1 MVYAA
6 KFLVATAL
14 ATIAL
19 SDCASAHPGQH
30 NHRSLEEAAQSRHFK
45 SNARRS
51 LEACA
56 NSKNHRALKERA
68 AARREAK
75 LAQLRRQRRLAAAD
89 VIAKSHKSDLTGIT
103 TTVDPSTLFGTQP
116 QCILEPE
123 VTQGPYYVN
132 GELIRND
139 IREEQAG
146 VDLYTE
152 LQFIDVNTCE
162 PVANLYIDFWHCN
175 STGVYSGV
183 VAGGNGDSSDLTNIN
198 ATFAR
203 GLAPT
208 NDEGIVQFITKFP
221 GHYTGRA
228 THIHLLSNHGGEVL
242 SNNTY
247 AGSSVSSVGQI
258 FFDQDLITEVEK
270 TSVYAT
276 NTQTLTTN
284 AEDSIF
290 SQEAETGFDP
300 IVEYVYLGSSV
311 EEGIFSWISV
321 GIDATVSE
329 TISSAA
335 TWTANGG
342 VANANNDFGAPGG
355 GQGGPG
361 GNGSF
366 PGAPPN
372 GTAPSPSTTATP
384 APSSSSCT

>member
-1 MVYAA
+1 MVQIKLLA
-6 KFLVATAL
+6 ATAL
-14 ATIAL
+14 ATVVL
-19 SDCASAHPGQH
+19 VSAHPGQH
-30 NHRSLEEAAQSRHFK
+30 EHRSLAEMAQRRLFQV
-45 SNARRS
+45 NARRS

-56 NSKNHRALKERA
+56 GSKNHRALKERA

-75 LAQLRRQRRLAAAD
+75 LNELRHQRRLSAAD
-89 VIAKSHKSDLTGIT
+89 VIAKSHKSNRTDIT
-103 TTVDPSTLFGTQP
+103 PTVDPTTLFSAQP

-152 LQFIDVNTCE
+152 LQIIDVNTCE
-162 PVANLYIDFWHCN
+162 PVADLYIDFWHCN

-198 ATFAR
+198 KTFAR

-208 NDEGIVQFITKFP
+208 DKDGIVQFLTKFP

-228 THIHLLSNHGGEVL
+228 THIHILSNHDGEVL

-270 TSVYAT
+270 TGVYAT
-276 NTQTLTTN
+276 NKQPLTTN
-284 AEDSIF
+284 AVDGIF
-290 SQEAETGFDP
+290 SQSAATGFDP
-300 IVEYVYLGSSV
+300 VVEYVYLGSSV

-321 GIDATVSE
+321 GIDASISKTVGA
-329 TISSAA
+329 AA

-342 VANANNDFGAPGG
+342 VANAGGA
-355 GQGGPG
+355 GGPG
-361 GNGSF
+361 G
-366 PGAPPN
+366 PGQGPPPN
-372 GTAPSPSTTATP
+372 GTFPGQPPNGTDTPTPSATTTPVPSA
-384 APSSSSCT
+384 SCS